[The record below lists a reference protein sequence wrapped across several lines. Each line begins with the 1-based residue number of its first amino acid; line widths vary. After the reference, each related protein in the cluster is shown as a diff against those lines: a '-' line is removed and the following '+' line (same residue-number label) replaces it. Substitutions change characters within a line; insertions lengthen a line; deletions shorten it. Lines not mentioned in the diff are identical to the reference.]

1 MPRRVCTDPYTQV
14 KFLIELQDACVNI
27 FCSMFADTMVKED
40 LLLYSAVETQTLPS
54 VTPNVASNQ
63 AVGSTDAVSG
73 DKTYQKE
80 NILENYLSKDGEEH
94 IGKMDEKTSVV
105 TDRPLM
111 GDSEFSTFIT
121 EYLEEFLA
129 PFSPKPVIG
138 TTESAEAKDH
148 TLTETAIREEISLR
162 KEELVTYLQK
172 EKDAKGNAAVPTQ
185 TLMVTDV
192 TMASREIQKVVTL
205 AGIKDGD
212 SFKDKA
218 KEAEKDEREIFD
230 VSIVMEGN
238 EYGLT
243 IETVTPAIEIPEEE
257 ITTKPHPVHP
267 RHLSPDKEFVP
278 TMPTEVA
285 IPERESVQIP
295 TRSEEGSE
303 VSIAMPTSP
312 GHALIVFFSLR
323 VTNMIFSEDLFN
335 KSSPE
340 YKALEQRF
348 LELVKKKKRIFVLLP
363 LILLVLVLLIQVLE

>member
-1 MPRRVCTDPYTQV
+1 M

-111 GDSEFSTFIT
+111 GGSEFSTFIT

-129 PFSPKPVIG
+129 SFSPKPVIG

-148 TLTETAIREEISLR
+148 TLTETAIREEISLG

-172 EKDAKGNAAVPTQ
+172 EKDVKGNAAVPTQ
-185 TLMVTDV
+185 TLMKVTDV

-278 TMPTEVA
+278 TMPTEVT

-348 LELVKKKKRIFVLLP
+348 LELVKKKESLFYCHLFC
-363 LILLVLVLLIQVLE
+363 